1 MILCDIIVL
10 VIKVKKNI
18 FILLFLILCVCGC
31 EKKVQYTDF
40 KHYDLKGYDITNK
53 YSLVDDN
60 NYKHEYVITDIT
72 PEYSEE
78 IINGLFYKVSEN
90 DYILLDEIKSCNSL
104 EAFKSKNQNYFYN
117 DKLYVNRCSGG
128 VVLEYTLSGSKTSKK
143 DLLSELDSKWMLISI
158 SNVDDD
164 YIYYNGR
171 ASISGTTEIVKCS
184 KANNKCELLND

>member
-1 MILCDIIVL
+1 MILYDIIVL

-31 EKKVQYTDF
+31 ENKNQYTDF
-40 KHYDLKGYDITNK
+40 KHYNLKDYDITNK
-53 YSLVDDN
+53 YSFVDDN

-72 PEYSEE
+72 PENSEE
-78 IINGLFYKVSEN
+78 IINGLFYKVANN
-90 DYILLDEIKSCNSL
+90 DYILLDEIKSCNSS

-143 DLLSELDSKWMLISI
+143 DLLSKLDSKLMLTSI
-158 SNVDDD
+158 NNVDDD
-164 YIYYNGR
+164 YIYYNGSS
-171 ASISGTTEIVKCS
+171 SISGSTEVTKCS
-184 KANNKCELLND
+184 RKNYKCQ